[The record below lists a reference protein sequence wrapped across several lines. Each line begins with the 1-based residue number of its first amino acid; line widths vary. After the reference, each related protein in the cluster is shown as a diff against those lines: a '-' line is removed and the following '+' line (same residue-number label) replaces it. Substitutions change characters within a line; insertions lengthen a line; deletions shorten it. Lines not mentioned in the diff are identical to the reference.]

1 MLCFDCKATCGD
13 GVKCASCSKDKC
25 FSCANITERGFR
37 NLGSERR
44 AAWTCPKCRI
54 ASPHPSA
61 QKKGPTLEDIL
72 NRLDILTTKL
82 DVLPKLISDVNELK
96 MNMQEVIKSC
106 EFPSRKIEDFELK
119 LVGVND
125 RLSSLEET
133 SEVANCTQSV
143 VDALQQ
149 ELNEKEQWSRLNN
162 VEIKG
167 IPTKNNENL
176 FDIVDALGKHLT
188 LPIPKTQINFISRVP
203 VYNSK
208 DKSIL
213 LRFVNRYAKED
224 FIAAARLKKQSLKA
238 SDIGFASDER
248 LYVNDH
254 LSPGNK
260 KLLSKTKLV
269 AREKNYQYVWV
280 KHAKIHVRR
289 NDTSPVI
296 TIKCEMDLNKLK

>member
-1 MLCFDCKATCGD
+1 MLCFDCNATCGD
-13 GVKCASCSKDKC
+13 GAKCASCSKDKC

-44 AAWTCPKCRI
+44 AAWTCLKCRI
-54 ASPHPSA
+54 ASPNPSA

-72 NRLDILTTKL
+72 IRLDILTTKL
-82 DVLPKLISDVNELK
+82 DVLSKLISDVNELK

-106 EFPSRKIEDFELK
+106 EFSSRKIEDFEFK

-125 RLSSLEET
+125 RLSALEDT
-133 SEVANCTQSV
+133 REVANCTQSV

-167 IPTKNNENL
+167 IPLKNNENL
-176 FDIVDALGKHLT
+176 FDVVDSLGKHLK

-203 VYNSK
+203 VYKSK

-213 LRFVNRYAKED
+213 LGFVNRYAKED
-224 FIAAARLKKQSLKA
+224 FIAAARLK
-238 SDIGFASDER
+238 
-248 LYVNDH
+248 
-254 LSPGNK
+254 
-260 KLLSKTKLV
+260 
-269 AREKNYQYVWV
+269 
-280 KHAKIHVRR
+280 
-289 NDTSPVI
+289 
-296 TIKCEMDLNKLK
+296 